1 MIISMDFLHRQK
13 NECEDCH
20 AKLPSYDELVQH
32 AREAHKHRTVKCTYC
47 GKQFLHEKDRLHHAR
62 EENEKKVDA
71 RRHKF

>member
-1 MIISMDFLHRQK
+1 MGFLRHEK

-20 AKLPSYDELVQH
+20 EKFSSYDEMVRH
-32 AREAHKHRTVKCTYC
+32 ARDIHKRHVVKCSSC

-62 EENEKKVDA
+62 EENEKKVDF